1 MTFEECELAI
11 LRSAVDKIGKKTG
24 RKKIDNPEIKEIIDI
39 VEEFLKKT
47 KRIFY
52 GGTAI
57 NNILHLED
65 QWKSSDVLLHYY
77 NYVLKSVFHQLAL

>member
-47 KRIFY
+47 KKDMLWWY
-52 GGTAI
+52 
-57 NNILHLED
+57 
-65 QWKSSDVLLHYY
+65 SY
-77 NYVLKSVFHQLAL
+77 